1 MDTRNSSSRP
11 SLQAIMAALLW
22 SLSAPEPGL
31 RCPRQLSM
39 ALHQLRFVL
48 DHPETE
54 LLLHDVA
61 SSIAAQLEDALARS
75 MITPPQ
81 SARRPAAARH

>member
-1 MDTRNSSSRP
+1 MDTRAPSSRP
-11 SLQAIMAALLW
+11 SLQSIVATLLW

-54 LLLHDVA
+54 PLLHDVA
-61 SSIAAQLEDALARS
+61 SSLVAQLEDALAHC

-81 SARRPAAARH
+81 SVQRPAAARH